1 VISLYYYVGVLREMY
16 FRKKE
21 EKIVVSLPLGIKLA
35 LIICIIGVILVGLFP
50 NPFLDFASQAALVFK
65 Y

>member
-1 VISLYYYVGVLREMY
+1 SLYYYVGVLREMY

-21 EKIVVSLPLGIKLA
+21 NAEKIFLPFGIKLA
-35 LIICIIGVILVGLFP
+35 LLICIIGVILIGLFP
-50 NPFLDFASQAALVFK
+50 NPFLNFASQAALVFR